1 MYAIPSLKIE
11 TLVVFAGSTQLIPD
25 SEADTQTSVCLRLAC
40 FTKRVLG
47 LHSENLASKRE
58 GPWKIKLI
66 TEIKNTKWIKIKTR
80 ALGPGGSSQVKLDRE
95 QLRDIPKP
103 ERKLGLFR
111 FEAGS
116 PAAQIDLKVDT
127 ELKMTSNF

>member
-1 MYAIPSLKIE
+1 MDTNKDK
-11 TLVVFAGSTQLIPD
+11 GSGSWRIK
-25 SEADTQTSVCLRLAC
+25 SS
-40 FTKRVLG
+40 
-47 LHSENLASKRE
+47 NSK
-58 GPWKIKLI
+58 
-66 TEIKNTKWIKIKTR
+66 
-80 ALGPGGSSQVKLDRE
+80 VKLDRE

-116 PAAQIDLKVDT
+116 HAAQVDLKVDT